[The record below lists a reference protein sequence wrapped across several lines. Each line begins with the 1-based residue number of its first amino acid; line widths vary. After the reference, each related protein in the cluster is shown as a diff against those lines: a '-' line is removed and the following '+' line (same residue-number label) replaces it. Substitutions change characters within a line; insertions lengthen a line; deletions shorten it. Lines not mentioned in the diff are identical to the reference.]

1 MVSAIRAV
9 PMPNFIAI
17 RRYSVSG
24 AVVALA
30 ALVAALATE
39 AQTSTGSWTFQPS
52 NHPVALTAV
61 EAKSSIMSSETREE
75 ISRATRKGAPEQ
87 SSTPVNAP
95 IVHVNSAGITSLV
108 LNVEFTTTAARENF
122 HVAGAT
128 VFAAAG
134 PFAEMFVQPTDEVIN
149 ALVSVPGIRRIE
161 PETPIHLPP
170 PPILPAGV
178 ASRGLS
184 ELVVSG
190 GLSGLTGKG
199 VIFAII
205 DSGLDFRNPDFITA
219 SGGSRLLYFWDTLSD
234 AFESK
239 NLGMRPPVN
248 YPNGRP
254 IGTLY
259 SREQLNADLR
269 LPVTQRK
276 IPSPDENGHG
286 TAAAS
291 IGAGNGNNSP
301 RDDKHAGVAPDADII
316 AVRIGDARGTM
327 PEGFLLNA
335 IAEWVDKVARETREP
350 AVISCSFGG
359 HFTGHDGASVEERH
373 LSARFASGVTGRAIV
388 VAAGNERQ
396 DAVHAKVKVGDK
408 STPGILAWNALDGAV
423 IRIFLRATLGFFFHP
438 TDMNYDPVNLYGPD
452 SRGVDGTVKRAAP
465 RPTQLRKITSA
476 TYNPITGEWSLSI
489 TVGGGPGGV
498 RLYTSLGEAVQADAY
513 FVDGNSGG
521 AFLEN
526 VGSPSGQ
533 MNIAF
538 HGEQVT
544 SPGTATNA
552 ITVGSYDW
560 TDQFDGQ
567 AKSGCAAPINI
578 GALSCYSNPGYNRA
592 PMDGSPAIVKPE
604 IVAPGQVFTASY
616 ARLTNGRDL
625 NTVLPKQDGEPYW
638 QVDRSGKYVAF
649 DGTSASAP
657 YVAGIVALMMQKKP
671 NITAGEIKNLLQRHA
686 SSDRETTGPVPN
698 TQWGYG
704 KLDIAAVKATLA
716 DIR

>member
-1 MVSAIRAV
+1 MVSAIRAA
-9 PMPNFIAI
+9 PMPASIVIRSHFIPA
-17 RRYSVSG
+17 

-30 ALVAALATE
+30 VLSAGLGTC
-39 AQTSTGSWTFQPS
+39 AQTSNESWTFKPV

-61 EAKSSIMSSETREE
+61 DKKNSIMSSETREE
-75 ISRATRKGAPEQ
+75 LARATRKASPEQ
-87 SSTPVNAP
+87 IPRPANAP
-95 IVHVNSAGITSLV
+95 IAPLSSSGTTSLV
-108 LNVEFTTTAARENF
+108 LNIEFTTAAARENF
-122 HVAGAT
+122 HVSGAT
-128 VFAAAG
+128 IFAAAG

-170 PPILPAGV
+170 PPVLPAGV

-190 GLSGLTGKG
+190 GIAGLTGKG
-199 VIFAII
+199 VIFAIL
-205 DSGLDFRNPDFITA
+205 DSGLDFRNPDFLDA
-219 SGGSRLLYFWDTLSD
+219 AGGSRLLYFWDTLSD

-259 SREQLNADLR
+259 SREQLNAELR
-269 LPVTQRK
+269 LSVTRRK

-291 IGAGNGNNSP
+291 IAAGSGNNSP
-301 RDDKHAGVAPDADII
+301 RDDKHAGVAPDADIV

-335 IAEWVDKVARETREP
+335 IVEWVDKVAREAREP

-388 VAAGNERQ
+388 IAAGNERQ
-396 DAVHAKVKVGDK
+396 DAVHAKLKVGDK
-408 STPGILAWNALDGAV
+408 ATPGILAWNARDGAV
-423 IRIFLRATLGFFFHP
+423 IRIFLRTTPGFLFHP
-438 TDMNYDPVNLYGPD
+438 TDISYDPVNLYGPD
-452 SRGVDGTVKRAAP
+452 AHGIDGTVKRAAP

-476 TYNPITGEWSLSI
+476 SYNPITGEWSLSI
-489 TVGGGPGGV
+489 TVGGGPGGL
-498 RLYTSLGEAVQADAY
+498 RLYTSRGQTVAADAY
-513 FVDGNSGG
+513 FVDGSSGG
-521 AFLEN
+521 SFLEN

-544 SPGTATNA
+544 SPGTAANA

-592 PMDGSPAIVKPE
+592 PMDGSPAVVKPE

-616 ARLTNGRDL
+616 ARLTDGRDL

-638 QVDRSGKYVAF
+638 QVDHSGKYVAF

-686 SSDRETTGPVPN
+686 SSDRETTGLVPN
-698 TQWGYG
+698 TLGGYG
-704 KLDIAAVKATLA
+704 KLDMTAVKALLA